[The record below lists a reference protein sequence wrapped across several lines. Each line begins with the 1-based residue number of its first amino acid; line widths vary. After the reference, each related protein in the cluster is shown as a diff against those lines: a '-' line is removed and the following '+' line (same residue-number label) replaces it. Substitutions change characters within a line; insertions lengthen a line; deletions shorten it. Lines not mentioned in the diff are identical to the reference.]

1 MLWKTLQSEVC
12 PVRDVIKE
20 IRWAS
25 NACRAAVKER
35 VCPPRIV
42 LWMQFT
48 GSHDSLNVVLWM
60 KCCTALLTWYAHM
73 FWLHKICWALRCVG
87 CGVGVQVCGSFS
99 VCSGGMISL
108 SCCPASCSSSQCVF
122 NSECYLTCL
131 WAERL
136 ISSHLSWDL
145 FILIRWIIYSAAG
158 ERERVKA
165 VLIIDVISVD
175 TLNWCDD
182 GLQLQFVQVMNHDS
196 AVIMNLLL
204 LMTTTSDWD
213 NNHTQNHSRWFT
225 LNKQLQMIR
234 LNISPLHSV
243 QRFTSQMN
251 VSTLLLWT
259 IRFI

>member
-1 MLWKTLQSEVC
+1 MLF
-12 PVRDVIKE
+12 
-20 IRWAS
+20 
-25 NACRAAVKER
+25 N
-35 VCPPRIV
+35 
-42 LWMQFT
+42 
-48 GSHDSLNVVLWM
+48 
-60 KCCTALLTWYAHM
+60 M
-73 FWLHKICWALRCVG
+73 FVSRETH
-87 CGVGVQVCGSFS
+87 F
-99 VCSGGMISL
+99 
-108 SCCPASCSSSQCVF
+108 
-122 NSECYLTCL
+122 
-131 WAERL
+131 
-136 ISSHLSWDL
+136 ISSLMRSVHFDKMNHLFCCW
-145 FILIRWIIYSAAG
+145 
-158 ERERVKA
+158 RERVKA